1 MDRIEVMRMFIR
13 VADSGNFSKVAR
25 ATGISQPTV
34 SKLVAALEEKLGAQ
48 LLRRSSRGLS
58 LTDAGQD
65 FYESAVAIVDRV
77 DDLESRV
84 GKGETSPSGM
94 VRVALS
100 PAFGR
105 MEIVP
110 HLPRFFERYP
120 DVNVEFAVSQRYVNL
135 VEEGLDVA
143 IRVGPLSDSTLIAR
157 RIGSMGY
164 LTAASPSYLE
174 RVGIPR
180 TLEDLK
186 AHRCIVF
193 VSRDAPRPW
202 EFAGPSGPVAVMPRG
217 PVHSNDAEHVRAAVL
232 AGLGIGHNAAWLYAR
247 DVAAG
252 RLVPLLAEFAP
263 EPFPIHAVWSGSRRL
278 AGKTRVFIE
287 FLAELFADNPLLK
300 IRQ

>member
-34 SKLVAALEEKLGAQ
+34 SKLVAGLEEKLGAQ
-48 LLRRSSRGLS
+48 LLRRTSRGLS

-65 FYESAVAIVDRV
+65 FYESALFIVERV

-84 GKGETSPSGM
+84 SKGEASPSGM
-94 VRVALS
+94 IRVALS

-120 DVNVEFAVSQRYVNL
+120 DVSVDFEVSQRYVNL
-135 VEEGLDVA
+135 IEDGLDVA
-143 IRVGPLSDSTLIAR
+143 IRVGPLSDSTLVAR
-157 RIGSMGY
+157 RIGSMKY
-164 LTAASPSYLE
+164 LTAAAPSYLD
-174 RVGIPR
+174 RAGTPQ

-186 AHRCIVF
+186 EHHCIALM
-193 VSRDAPRPW
+193 SRDAARPW
-202 EFAGPSGPVAVMPRG
+202 EFLGPSGPVEVIPQGR
-217 PVHSNDAEHVRAAVL
+217 VRSNDAEYLRAAVL
-232 AGLGIGHNAAWLYAR
+232 AGLGIGHNAGWLYAR

-252 RLVPLLAEFAP
+252 RLVPLLTDFAP
-263 EPFPIHAVWSGSRRL
+263 APFPIHAVWSGSRRL
-278 AGKTRVFIE
+278 PGKTRVFIE
-287 FLAELFADNPLLK
+287 FLAELFAENPLLK
-300 IRQ
+300 VR